1 MSKYNLVNQNIIDE
15 LKKIVGDSYVTIEPE
30 KLENY
35 KTDEETDPR
44 YHHLPEA
51 VVFPA
56 TTQEVAEIMKLA
68 NKYLFPVTPR
78 CGGTSLC
85 GGTIPSYGGVVMVLE
100 RMNRILEVNEQS
112 LYMVVECGVRT
123 EDVQKAANAKNL
135 LYAGDPCSADSCLI
149 GGNLAT
155 NAGGNK
161 AVRYGTTRNQVYSI
175 EVVTPKGDIVTLG
188 ALLNKKTT
196 GYCLEQ
202 LIIGSEGTLG
212 IITGAVLKLVPL
224 PAYRVDMLAVFT
236 DIDKAIDIVPLIIK
250 AGINPTSIE
259 FMANNAIQ
267 STGRYCDLRLSHYE
281 DGSYV
286 IITVETF
293 SEQELEEKAI
303 ILDELCC
310 ANGAV
315 EVLEADERIWKLRK
329 AYSEA
334 ARSESSVNTHE
345 DIVVPVSA
353 IATML
358 KKMNEIEKKYQLQV
372 RTVAHAGDGNIHF
385 IPLKLDMSD
394 RQWEE
399 TMDKFH
405 EEVYTFVYSIGGRLS
420 GEHGIGCKKIDT
432 MVKFTDPVEMM
443 MMKDIKKA
451 LDPNGILNP
460 GKIFE
465 FNA

>member
-1 MSKYNLVNQNIIDE
+1 MFKYNPVDEKIVAE
-15 LKKIVGDSYVTIEPE
+15 LKKIVGDGNVSTDPE

-35 KTDEETDPR
+35 KTDEETNPR
-44 YHHLPEA
+44 YHHVPEA
-51 VVFPA
+51 VVFPGS
-56 TTQEVAEIMKLA
+56 TEEVASIVKLA
-68 NKYLFPVTPR
+68 NQYLFPVTPR

-100 RMNRILEVNEQS
+100 RMNKIKEVNADA
-112 LYMVVECGVRT
+112 LYMVVECGART
-123 EDVQKAANAKNL
+123 EDVQKAAKAKGL

-175 EVVTPKGDIVTLG
+175 EVVTPKGEIVTLG
-188 ALLNKKTT
+188 ARLNKMTT

-202 LIIGSEGTLG
+202 LIMGAEGTLG
-212 IITGAVLKLVPL
+212 IITGGVLKLVPL
-224 PAYRVDMLAVFT
+224 PPYRVDLLAVFT
-236 DIDKAIDIVPLIIK
+236 DIDKAIDIVPKIIK

-259 FMANNAIQ
+259 FMANNAVR
-267 STGRYCDLRLSHYE
+267 STSNYCDLRLPHYE

-293 SEQELEEKAI
+293 TEDELENKAVL
-303 ILDELCC
+303 LDELC
-310 ANGAV
+310 AGNGAV
-315 EVLEADERIWKLRK
+315 EVLEADERVWRLRK

-334 ARSESSVNTHE
+334 ARTESQVNSHE
-345 DIVVPVSA
+345 DIVVPVDN

-358 KKMNEIEKKYQLQV
+358 KKMNEIEKKYNLQV

-385 IPLKLDMSD
+385 IPLKLDMTD
-394 RQWEE
+394 EEWES

-405 EEVYTFVYSIGGRLS
+405 NEVYTFVYSLGGRLS

-432 MVKFTDPVEMM
+432 MEMFTHPVEMGI
-443 MMKDIKKA
+443 MKDIKKA

-460 GKIFE
+460 GKIFLLD
-465 FNA
+465 

>member
-1 MSKYNLVNQNIIDE
+1 MPKYNPVDEKIVEE
-15 LKKIVGDSYVTIEPE
+15 LKKIVGDSYVTIDPE
-30 KLENY
+30 RLENY
-35 KTDEETDPR
+35 KTDEETNPR

-51 VVFPA
+51 VVFPGS
-56 TTQEVAEIMKLA
+56 TQEVAQIMKLA

-85 GGTIPSYGGVVMVLE
+85 GGTIPSHGGVVLVLE
-100 RMNRILEVNEQS
+100 RMDKIKEVNDQS
-112 LYMVVECGVRT
+112 LYMVVECGART
-123 EDVQKAANAKNL
+123 EDIQKAANEKNL

-188 ALLNKKTT
+188 ARLNKKTT

-202 LIIGSEGTLG
+202 LVIGSEGTLG

-224 PAYRVDMLAVFT
+224 PSYRIDMLAIFT
-236 DIDKAIDIVPLIIK
+236 DVDKAIDIVPLVIK

-267 STGRYCDLRLSHYE
+267 STGRYCDLRLSHHD

-293 SEQELEEKAI
+293 SEQELEEKTVL
-303 ILDELCC
+303 LDELCSE
-310 ANGAV
+310 NGAV
-315 EVLEADERIWKLRK
+315 EVLEADERVWKLRK

-334 ARSESSVNTHE
+334 ARSESAVNSHE
-345 DIVVPVSA
+345 DIVVPVDS

-358 KKMNEIEKKYQLQV
+358 KKMNEIEKQYQLQV

-385 IPLKLDMSD
+385 IPLKMDMSD
-394 RQWEE
+394 EQWEQ

-432 MVKFTDPVEMM
+432 MLDFTDPIEMA

-451 LDPNGILNP
+451 LDPNGVLNP
-460 GKIFE
+460 GKIFALE
-465 FNA
+465 Y

>member
-1 MSKYNLVNQNIIDE
+1 MPKYKMVDSTVLAE
-15 LKKIVGDSYVTIEPE
+15 LIKIVGEANVTTDPE

-35 KTDEETDPR
+35 KTDEETNPK

-51 VVFPA
+51 VIFPSS
-56 TTQEVAEIMKLA
+56 TEEVAAIVKLA

-85 GGTIPSYGGVVMVLE
+85 GGTIPSHGGVVIVLE
-100 RMNRILEVNEQS
+100 RMDKIKEVDAEA
-112 LYMVVECGVRT
+112 LYMVVECGART
-123 EDVQKAANAKNL
+123 EDVQKAANAKGL

-161 AVRYGTTRNQVYSI
+161 AVRYGTTRHQVYSI
-175 EVVTPKGDIVTLG
+175 EVVTPKGEIVTLG
-188 ALLNKKTT
+188 ARLNKMTT

-202 LIIGSEGTLG
+202 LIMGAEGTLG
-212 IITGAVLKLVPL
+212 IITGGVLKLVPL
-224 PAYRVDMLAVFT
+224 PPYRMDLLAVFT
-236 DIDKAIDIVPLIIK
+236 DIDKAIDLVPQIIK

-259 FMANNAIQ
+259 FMANNAVR
-267 STGRYCDLRLSHYE
+267 SASNYCDLRLAHYE

-293 SEQELEEKAI
+293 TEDELENKMT
-303 ILDELCC
+303 ILDDLCTQ
-310 ANGAV
+310 NGAV
-315 EVLEADERIWKLRK
+315 AVLEADDRVWRIRK

-334 ARSESSVNTHE
+334 ARSESQVNSHE
-345 DIVVPVSA
+345 DIVVPVNA

-358 KKMNEIEKKYQLQV
+358 KKMNEIEKKYNLEV

-394 RQWEE
+394 EEWES

-405 EEVYTFVYSIGGRLS
+405 EEVYTFVYSLGGRLS

-432 MVKFTDPVEMM
+432 MEKFTSSVEMQ

-465 FNA
+465 LDY

>member
-1 MSKYNLVNQNIIDE
+1 MPKYNKIDE
-15 LKKIVGDSYVTIEPE
+15 NILSELRKIAGDNYVTTDPE

-35 KTDEETDPR
+35 KTDEETNPR
-44 YHHLPEA
+44 YHRVPEA
-51 VVFPA
+51 VVFPGS
-56 TTQEVAEIMKLA
+56 TQEVADIMKLA
-68 NKYLFPVTPR
+68 NKYFFPVTPR

-85 GGTIPSYGGVVMVLE
+85 GGTIPSLGGIVMVLE
-100 RMNRILEVNEQS
+100 RMDKIKEVNDQS
-112 LYMVVECGVRT
+112 LYMVVECGART
-123 EDVQKAANAKNL
+123 EDIQKAANEKGL

-175 EVVTPKGDIVTLG
+175 EVVTPAGDIVTLG
-188 ALLNKKTT
+188 ARLNKMTT
-196 GYCLEQ
+196 GYCMEQ
-202 LIIGSEGTLG
+202 LVMGSEGTLG
-212 IITGAVLKLVPL
+212 VITGAVLKLVPL
-224 PAYRVDMLAVFT
+224 PPYRIDMLAVFT
-236 DIDKAIDIVPLIIK
+236 DIDKAIDIVPVIIK

-267 STGRYCDLRLSHYE
+267 STGRYCDLRMSHFE

-293 SEQELEEKAI
+293 TEEELESKAVL
-303 ILDELCC
+303 LDELCC

-315 EVLEADERIWKLRK
+315 EVLEADERVWKLRK

-334 ARSESSVNTHE
+334 ARSESQVNSHE
-345 DIVVPVSA
+345 DIVVPVDC

-358 KKMNEIEKKYQLQV
+358 KKMNEIEKKYNLQV
-372 RTVAHAGDGNIHF
+372 RTVSHAGDGNIHF
-385 IPLKLDMSD
+385 IPLKLDMTD
-394 RQWEE
+394 KEWED

-405 EEVYTFVYSIGGRLS
+405 EEVYEFVYSLGGRLS

-432 MVKFTDPVEMM
+432 MAEFTNKVEMK

-451 LDPNGILNP
+451 LDPNGVLNP

-465 FNA
+465 LDY